1 MVSFVRKFNF
11 SLIQSNRKILLRNNT
26 VKMLRKKTVH
36 FFFFILNTKFKF
48 QGSQYSVASDLWSL
62 GLSLVEIS
70 LGMYPIPPP
79 DRQAL
84 VALFGQQAM
93 EEVTASA
100 VAQSSLPKTPRTPRS
115 PAALPGGVGN
125 GEWTLCS
132 ADPSAVSIIKGE
144 KNRRANCREL
154 YSK

>member
-79 DRQAL
+79 DRQTL
-84 VALFGQQAM
+84 VQLFGQQAV
-93 EEVTASA
+93 EEAASGAAA
-100 VAQSSLPKTPRTPRS
+100 VAQNNLPRTPRTPRS
-115 PAALPGGVGN
+115 PAAPHGVGN
-125 GEWTLCS
+125 GER
-132 ADPSAVSIIKGE
+132 V
-144 KNRRANCREL
+144 NRF
-154 YSK
+154 